1 MIDIFALIAIFTGAI
16 LLLIASIED
25 LKTREVPDYVSYTLI
40 GSGVFIRIMWFL
52 FERNVSVIFWVPTSF
67 LVLGGFSY
75 MLYKSGQWGGGDV
88 KIMAGVGVLLSSFPG
103 EIIPF
108 FLNFLINSLI
118 VGALYGALGIAVVVI
133 ANRKKVKFEWYELL
147 LLPIFLVISL
157 LLIQYTLLFMS
168 FFGIFI
174 LISILSLIYFKKVE
188 EKAMQIDVPVEK
200 LTEGD
205 WLVNDVKIGDKVF
218 LKKRN
223 IGLTLDDLKKL
234 KKNKDKIKKV
244 RIKTGIPF
252 VPVFFIT
259 LIVTIFLGNVLLLIL
274 PAI

>member
-1 MIDIFALIAIFTGAI
+1 MIDIFALIAIITGAI
-16 LLLIASIED
+16 LLIIASIED

-40 GSGVFIRIMWFL
+40 GSGIFIRVMWFL
-52 FERNVSVIFWVPTSF
+52 FEKNPAVLFWIPTSF

-88 KIMAGVGVLLSSFPG
+88 KIMAGVGILLSSFPG

-108 FLNFLINSLI
+108 FFNFLINSLL
-118 VGALYGALGIAVVVI
+118 VGAIYGAFGIAIMVI
-133 ANRKKVKFEWYELL
+133 ANRKKVKFRWFELV
-147 LLPIFLVISL
+147 LLPIFLVMSIL
-157 LLIQYTLLFMS
+157 LVYYTPLFLS

-174 LISILSLIYFKKVE
+174 LVSILSLIYFKKIE
-188 EKAMQIDVPVEK
+188 ESAMQMDVPVEK

-205 WLVNDVKIGDKVF
+205 WLVDDIKIEDKVF
-218 LKKRN
+218 LKRRN

-244 RIKTGIPF
+244 KIKTGIPF

-259 LIVTIFLGNVLLLIL
+259 LVVTVFFGNILFALMPLI
-274 PAI
+274 

>member
-1 MIDIFALIAIFTGAI
+1 MISIFALIAIITAAI

-40 GSGVFIRIMWFL
+40 GSGIFIRAMWFL
-52 FERNVSVIFWVPTSF
+52 FERNTSVIFWVPTSF

-88 KIMAGVGVLLSSFPG
+88 KIMAGVGILLSSFPG
-103 EIIPF
+103 DIVPF
-108 FLNFLINSLI
+108 FFNFLINSLL
-118 VGALYGALGIAVVVI
+118 VGAIYGAFGIAVMVI
-133 ANRKKVKFEWYELL
+133 ANRKKVKFRWYEIV
-147 LLPIFLVISL
+147 LLPIFLVLSIL
-157 LLIQYTLLFMS
+157 LAYYTPLFLS

-174 LISILSLIYFKKVE
+174 LISILSLVYFKKI
-188 EKAMQIDVPVEK
+188 EKTAMQMSVPVEK

-205 WLVNDVKIGDKVF
+205 WLVDDIKIEDKVF

-223 IGLTLDDLKKL
+223 IGLTIDDLKKL

-244 RIKTGIPF
+244 KIKTGIPF

-259 LIVTIFLGNVLLLIL
+259 LIVTVFFGNILFFLIPLM
-274 PAI
+274 